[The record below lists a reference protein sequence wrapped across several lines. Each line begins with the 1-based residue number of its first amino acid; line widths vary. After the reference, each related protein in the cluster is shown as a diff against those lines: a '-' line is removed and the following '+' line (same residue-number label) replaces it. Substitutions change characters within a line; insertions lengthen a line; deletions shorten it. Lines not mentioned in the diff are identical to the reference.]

1 MKASEL
7 RAKDVAALE
16 KEVSDLLKAHFGLR
30 MQKATQQLSN
40 TSVLSKTRRDI
51 ARARTIITEKKKGA
65 AKSAKPKQQ
74 RQARPRSSVPSSAAW
89 SATSAP
95 RP

>member
-30 MQKATQQLSN
+30 MQKATQQLANHQS
-40 TSVLSKTRRDI
+40 LKLTRRDI
-51 ARARTIITEKKKGA
+51 ARAKTILAEKKKGA
-65 AKSAKPKQQ
+65 AQ
-74 RQARPRSSVPSSAAW
+74 
-89 SATSAP
+89 
-95 RP
+95 